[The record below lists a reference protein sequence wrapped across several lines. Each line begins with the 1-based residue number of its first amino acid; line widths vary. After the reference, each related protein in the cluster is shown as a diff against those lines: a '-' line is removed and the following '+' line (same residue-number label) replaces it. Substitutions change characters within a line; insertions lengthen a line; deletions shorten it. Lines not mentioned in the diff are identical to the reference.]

1 MRTPSERV
9 GTVFAAGAFI
19 VWGVLPLYWNALSRV
34 AAIEILAHRLLWT
47 SVTVS
52 VFLIVLRRFRLPQLL
67 RDRALRPRL
76 FMSGMLLGV
85 NWFIYIFAVNSGRVL
100 DASMGYYINPLVS
113 VLLGTIVLG
122 ERLTLAHGTA
132 VLIAFAA
139 VVFTVVSEGIVP
151 WVALVLAG
159 TFGLYGLL
167 KKQLPAAP
175 LNALAAETSFLV
187 PVGLVIIALRGVSG
201 TWAFAANES
210 STIVHVLLLGGAGV
224 VTALPLY
231 LFAEG
236 AARIPLS
243 RIGFLQYLAPTL
255 MLGLGVFVFGEPFTT
270 VQAVTFGLIWSALL
284 LYSISD
290 MRSRRP
296 TPPRPPILRN
306 DQKQRDTVPPA

>member
-1 MRTPSERV
+1 
-9 GTVFAAGAFI
+9 
-19 VWGVLPLYWNALSRV
+19 
-34 AAIEILAHRLLWT
+34 
-47 SVTVS
+47 
-52 VFLIVLRRFRLPQLL
+52 
-67 RDRALRPRL
+67 
-76 FMSGMLLGV
+76 
-85 NWFIYIFAVNSGRVL
+85 
-100 DASMGYYINPLVS
+100 
-113 VLLGTIVLG
+113 
-122 ERLTLAHGTA
+122 
-132 VLIAFAA
+132 
-139 VVFTVVSEGIVP
+139 
-151 WVALVLAG
+151 
-159 TFGLYGLL
+159 
-167 KKQLPAAP
+167 
-175 LNALAAETSFLV
+175 
-187 PVGLVIIALRGVSG
+187 VIIALRGVSG

-210 STIVHVLLLGGAGV
+210 STIVHVLLLGGAGL

>member
-1 MRTPSERV
+1 MRTSSERV

-151 WVALVLAG
+151 WVA
-159 TFGLYGLL
+159 
-167 KKQLPAAP
+167 
-175 LNALAAETSFLV
+175 
-187 PVGLVIIALRGVSG
+187 
-201 TWAFAANES
+201 
-210 STIVHVLLLGGAGV
+210 
-224 VTALPLY
+224 
-231 LFAEG
+231 
-236 AARIPLS
+236 
-243 RIGFLQYLAPTL
+243 
-255 MLGLGVFVFGEPFTT
+255 
-270 VQAVTFGLIWSALL
+270 
-284 LYSISD
+284 
-290 MRSRRP
+290 
-296 TPPRPPILRN
+296 
-306 DQKQRDTVPPA
+306 